1 MREEGGGRSRVGAAP
16 SLLPPP
22 SQGASMSLID
32 LSGKAAL
39 VTGGS
44 RGIGAATAVMLA
56 EAGASVAIT
65 YRERKAAADEVLDR
79 IAEVGG
85 GGPPARL
92 PARPSI
98 SIQADVSQREDNE
111 RAVEGARAAF
121 GRLDMFV
128 ANAGIWPPDDVAVRD
143 MDDARWKRTLG
154 VNLDSVFFGCRAAL
168 KVLQPGGRM
177 VIVSSTAGQ
186 RGEAFHADYAATK
199 GAIISFVKSLA
210 VEAASDD
217 ITVNA
222 VAPGWIDTEMS
233 AGPYGRDGGAGR
245 KAIEAGIP
253 LGRIATAA
261 DVAGPIVFLCSE
273 LARQVTGEIVNV
285 NGGSV
290 LCG

>member
-1 MREEGGGRSRVGAAP
+1 
-16 SLLPPP
+16 
-22 SQGASMSLID
+22 MSLID

-44 RGIGAATAVMLA
+44 RGVGAATAVMLA
-56 EAGASVAIT
+56 KAGADVAIT
-65 YRERKAAADEVLDR
+65 YRERKAAADEVLGR
-79 IAEVGG
+79 IQEIHRRRSQGGREEGG
-85 GGPPARL
+85 GRS
-92 PARPSI
+92 PSI
-98 SIQADVSQREDNE
+98 SIQADVSRREDNE
-111 RAVEGARAAF
+111 RAVEEARAAF
-121 GRLDMFV
+121 GRLDIFV

-143 MDDARWKRTLG
+143 MDDARWRDTLA
-154 VNLDSVFFGCRAAL
+154 VNLDSVFYGCRAAMNAMER
-168 KVLQPGGRM
+168 GGGGVGWGRI
-177 VIVSSTAGQ
+177 VIVTSTAGQ
-186 RGEAFHADYAATK
+186 RGEAYHADYAATK

-210 VEAASDD
+210 VEAAKDD
-217 ITVNA
+217 ITVNG

-253 LGRIATAA
+253 LGRIATAE